1 MNIFKKERL
10 RWGALGVLTAVFLLM
25 PLACGRDKEP
35 PVVTITA
42 PSDGETVS
50 GYVTITIKAED
61 DDSVASVSLILDDS
75 SAGTLYQPPWEFEWN
90 TLELEEGST
99 HTIKATALD
108 PSDNE
113 GESEPVTVTVM
124 QPSNPPN
131 TPGVPEGPSAGFVGD
146 ALTFRATTTDPDG
159 DDISYQ
165 FDWGD
170 ETKSAW
176 TDYVTSGEEM
186 EAQKT
191 FDTEGTYTIKV
202 RAKDTYGVTSAFS
215 PGLTVVISPVSS
227 TGSIQVNSV
236 PTGAEIWLDGT
247 NTGKTTN
254 ALLDKIAPG
263 ERTVSLRKESYAD
276 YQTTVTV
283 VAEQTAEVNA
293 TLEAIGELIWS
304 YETGGEIESSPAIG
318 SDGTIYVGSSDSK
331 LYAITST
338 GGLYKDYTT
347 DFAVRSSPA
356 VGSDG
361 KIYFGSDDVYV
372 YALHPDVV
380 RYWAYK
386 TEGYVSSSPAI
397 GSDGTIYAGSGD
409 DNLWALT
416 SDGKFKW
423 KYNTGGDVAS
433 SPAIGGDGTIY
444 VGSDDGSLY
453 AINPD
458 MTLKWSCKTGAK
470 VQSSPAVGSDG
481 TIYFGSQDGYVYAL
495 DPADGNP
502 KWSHKTDGKVNSSPA
517 IGSDGTIYV
526 GSDDNYL
533 YALNPAD
540 GSVKWSYETGGF
552 VRSSPA
558 VGANGTV
565 YFGSVDGYIYAVRSD
580 GTLKWRYE
588 TAGSVITSSP
598 AIGADGTI
606 YCGSTDRYIY
616 ALSSDSP
623 GLASSPWPK
632 FCHDNRNT
640 GRAGP

>member
-1 MNIFKKERL
+1 MSVFKKEWR
-10 RWGALGVLTAVFLLM
+10 RRGALGVLAAVFLLM

-35 PVVTITA
+35 PVVTITSPA
-42 PSDGETVS
+42 DGETVS
-50 GYVTITIKAED
+50 GYVSITVEAAD
-61 DDSVASVSLILDDS
+61 DDSVASVALLIDDYEVHTIDTS
-75 SAGTLYQPPWEFEWN
+75 YLEYEWN

-108 PSDNE
+108 ASDNE

-124 QPSNPPN
+124 QPSNPPV
-131 TPGVPEGPSAGFVGD
+131 TPGAPQGPSAGFVGD
-146 ALTFRATTTDPDG
+146 TLTFRAKTTDPD
-159 DDISYQ
+159 DDSISYQ

-170 ETKSAW
+170 GTKSVW

-186 EAQKT
+186 EVQKA
-191 FDTEGTYTIKV
+191 FDSEGTYTVKV
-202 RAKDTYGVTSAFS
+202 RARDTYEVTSAFS
-215 PGLTVVISPVSS
+215 LGLTVVISPVSS

-293 TLEAIGELIWS
+293 TLERIGEVIWR
-304 YETGGEIESSPAIG
+304 YETGAEVSSSPAIG
-318 SDGTIYVGSSDSK
+318 SDGTIYVGSEDSK
-331 LYAITST
+331 LYAITPT

-356 VGSDG
+356 VGSDW

-380 RYWAYK
+380 RYWEYK
-386 TEGYVSSSPAI
+386 TDGYVSSSPAI
-397 GSDGTIYAGSGD
+397 GVDGTIYVGSGD

-416 SDGKFKW
+416 SEGKFKW
-423 KYNTGGDVAS
+423 KYTTGGDVAS
-433 SPAIGGDGTIY
+433 SPAIGEDGTIY

-458 MTLKWSCKTGAK
+458 MTLKWSYETGAK
-470 VQSSPAVGSDG
+470 VQSSPAIGADG
-481 TIYFGSQDGYVYAL
+481 TIYFGSHDKYFYAL
-495 DPADGNP
+495 NPDGTL
-502 KWSHKTDGKVNSSPA
+502 KWRYETGGKVNSSPA
-517 IGSDGTIYV
+517 IGEDGTIYV
-526 GSDDNYL
+526 GSDDNHL

-552 VRSSPA
+552 VRVSPA

-588 TAGSVITSSP
+588 TAGPVITSSP

-606 YCGSTDRYIY
+606 YCGSTDHYIY
-616 ALSSDSP
+616 ALSSDSQ

-632 FCHDNRNT
+632 FRHDSQNT

>member
-1 MNIFKKERL
+1 MSVFKKEWR
-10 RWGALGVLTAVFLLM
+10 RRGALGVLAAVFLLM
-25 PLACGRDKEP
+25 PLACGRDKEL

-50 GYVTITIKAED
+50 GYVSITVEATD
-61 DDSVASVSLILDDS
+61 DDSVASVTLLINDFEVHTVDTSYLE
-75 SAGTLYQPPWEFEWN
+75 YEWN

-99 HTIKATALD
+99 PTIKATALD

-159 DDISYQ
+159 DSISFQ

-170 ETKSAW
+170 GSVPDW
-176 TDYVTSGEEM
+176 TPYVASGETVTE
-186 EAQKT
+186 QKS
-191 FDTEGTYTIKV
+191 FQSEGTYHVKV
-202 RAKDTYGVTSAFS
+202 KAKDTYEVTSAFS

-263 ERTVSLRKESYAD
+263 ERTVSLRKEGYAD
-276 YQTTVTV
+276 YQTKVTV
-283 VAEQTAEVNA
+283 VAEQAAEVNA
-293 TLEAIGELIWS
+293 TLERIGEVIWQ
-304 YETGGEIESSPAIG
+304 YETGGEILSSPAIG
-318 SDGTIYVGSSDSK
+318 SDGTIYFGSQDRYV
-331 LYAITST
+331 YALDPVDGNPKWS
-338 GGLYKDYTT
+338 YNT
-347 DFAVRSSPA
+347 DGKVNSSPA

-361 KIYFGSDDVYV
+361 KIYFGSDDTYLHI
-372 YALHPDVV
+372 LHPEGV
-380 RYWAYK
+380 RYREYK
-386 TEGYVSSSPAI
+386 TEGYISSSPALAA
-397 GSDGTIYAGSGD
+397 DGTIYVGSGD
-409 DNLWALT
+409 GNLWALT
-416 SDGKFKW
+416 SEGKFKW
-423 KYNTGGDVAS
+423 KYITGNDVTS
-433 SPAIGGDGTIY
+433 SAAIGTDGTIY
-444 VGSDDGSLY
+444 VGSDDNYLY
-453 AINPD
+453 AINPAD
-458 MTLKWSCKTGAK
+458 GSEKWSYKTGGK
-470 VQSSPAVGSDG
+470 VSSSPAIDADG
-481 TIYFGSQDGYVYAL
+481 TVYFGSQDKYVYAL

-502 KWSHKTDGKVNSSPA
+502 KWSYETGGKVNSSPA
-517 IGSDGTIYV
+517 IGEDGTIYI

-533 YALNPAD
+533 YAFTPA
-540 GSVKWSYETGGF
+540 GTLKWQYETGWF

-558 VGANGTV
+558 VGADGTI
-565 YFGSVDGYIYAVRSD
+565 YFGSVDGYIYALRAD

-588 TAGSVITSSP
+588 TGDAVSSSP
-598 AIGADGTI
+598 ALGAGGTI
-606 YCGSTDRYIY
+606 YCGSTDHYIY

-623 GLASSPWPK
+623 GLAASPWPK
-632 FCHDNRNT
+632 FCHDKQNT

>member
-1 MNIFKKERL
+1 MSVFKKEWL
-10 RWGALGVLTAVFLLM
+10 RRGALGVLAAVFLLM

-35 PVVTITA
+35 PVVTITSPA
-42 PSDGETVS
+42 DGGTVS
-50 GYVTITIKAED
+50 GYVSITVEAAD
-61 DDSVASVSLILDDS
+61 DDSVASVTLLIDDYEVHTVDTS
-75 SAGTLYQPPWEFEWN
+75 YLEYEWN

-108 PSDNE
+108 ASDNE

-124 QPSNPPN
+124 QPSNPPY

-146 ALTFRATTTDPDG
+146 TLTFRATTTDPDG
-159 DDISYQ
+159 DNISFQ

-170 ETKSAW
+170 GTELVW
-176 TDYVTSGEEM
+176 TDYVTSGEEI
-186 EAQKT
+186 EVQKV
-191 FDTEGTYTIKV
+191 FDSEGTYTVRV
-202 RAKDTYGVTSAFS
+202 RAKDTCGVTSAFS

-263 ERTVSLRKESYAD
+263 ERTVSLRMQGYAD
-276 YQTTVTV
+276 YQTKVTV

-293 TLEAIGELIWS
+293 TLERIGEVVWR
-304 YETGGEIESSPAIG
+304 YETGGEILSSPAIS
-318 SDGTIYVGSSDSK
+318 SDGTVYVGSSDSK
-331 LYAITST
+331 LYAFTPQGDWDWEYGT
-338 GGLYKDYTT
+338 GL
-347 DFAVRSSPA
+347 AVKSSPA
-356 VGSDG
+356 VSPDG
-361 KIYFGSDDVYV
+361 KIYFGSDDVYL
-372 YALHPDVV
+372 YALHPEGV
-380 RYWAYK
+380 RYWVYK
-386 TEGYVSSSPAI
+386 TEGYISSSPAL
-397 GSDGTIYAGSGD
+397 GSDGTIYVGCGD
-409 DNLWALT
+409 DNLWALEPDAT
-416 SDGKFKW
+416 FKW
-423 KYNTGGDVAS
+423 KYNTEGDVVS
-433 SPAIGGDGTIY
+433 SPAIGEDGTIY
-444 VGSDDGSLY
+444 VGSDDGCLY

-458 MTLKWSCKTGAK
+458 RTLKWSYETGAK
-470 VQSSPAVGSDG
+470 VQSSPAIGADG
-481 TIYFGSQDGYVYAL
+481 TIYFGSQDKYVYAL
-495 DPADGNP
+495 DSADGNP
-502 KWSHKTDGKVNSSPA
+502 KWRYETDGKVNSSPA
-517 IGSDGTIYV
+517 IGKDGTIYV

-533 YALNPAD
+533 YAFTPA
-540 GSVKWSYETGGF
+540 GTLKWQYETGGF

-588 TAGSVITSSP
+588 TAGPVITSSP

-606 YCGSTDRYIY
+606 YCGSTDHYIY

-640 GRAGP
+640 GRTGP

>member
-1 MNIFKKERL
+1 MSVFKKEWR
-10 RWGALGVLTAVFLLM
+10 RWGALGVLAAVFLLM

-42 PSDGETVS
+42 PADGGTVS
-50 GYVTITIKAED
+50 GYVSITVEATD
-61 DDSVASVSLILDDS
+61 DDSVASVSFIIDDS
-75 SAGTLYQPPWEFEWN
+75 LAGTLYQPPWEYEWN

-113 GESEPVTVTVM
+113 GESDPVTVTVM
-124 QPSNPPN
+124 QPSKPPN
-131 TPGVPEGPSAGFVGD
+131 TPGAPEGPPAGFVGD

-159 DDISYQ
+159 DSISYQ

-170 ETKSAW
+170 ETKSDW

-186 EAQKT
+186 EVQKA
-191 FDTEGTYTIKV
+191 FDSEGTYTVKV
-202 RAKDTYGVTSAFS
+202 RAKDTYEVTSALS

-263 ERTVSLRKESYAD
+263 ERTLSLRKEGYAD
-276 YQTTVTV
+276 YQATVTV

-293 TLEAIGELIWS
+293 TLERIGEVIWQ
-304 YETGGEIESSPAIG
+304 YETGGEIYSSPAIG
-318 SDGTIYVGSSDSK
+318 SDGTVYVGSSDSK
-331 LYAITST
+331 LYAFTPQGDWYWEYGT
-338 GGLYKDYTT
+338 GL
-347 DFAVRSSPA
+347 AVKSSPA

-361 KIYFGSDDVYV
+361 KIYFGSDDTYLHI
-372 YALHPDVV
+372 LHPEGV
-380 RYWAYK
+380 RYREYK
-386 TEGYVSSSPAI
+386 TDGYISSSPAL
-397 GSDGTIYAGSGD
+397 GSDGTIYVGCGD

-416 SDGKFKW
+416 SEGKFKW
-423 KYNTGGDVAS
+423 KYITGGDVAS
-433 SPAIGGDGTIY
+433 SPAIGEDGTIY
-444 VGSDDGSLY
+444 VGSDDSCLY

-458 MTLKWSCKTGAK
+458 RTLKWSYKTGAK
-470 VQSSPAVGSDG
+470 VQSSPAIGSDG
-481 TIYFGSQDGYVYAL
+481 TVYFGSQDGYVYAL

-502 KWSHKTDGKVNSSPA
+502 KWSHKTGGKVNSSPA
-517 IGSDGTIYV
+517 IGEDGTIYI
-526 GSDDNYL
+526 GSDDDSL
-533 YALNPAD
+533 YALNPND
-540 GSVKWSYETGGF
+540 GNVKWSYGTAGF
-552 VRSSPA
+552 VRSAPA
-558 VGANGTV
+558 VGADGTI
-565 YFGSVDGYIYAVRSD
+565 YFGSVDGYIYALRAD

-588 TAGSVITSSP
+588 TGDAVSSSP

-606 YCGSTDRYIY
+606 YCGSMDHSLY

-632 FCHDNRNT
+632 FCHDSQNT

>member
-1 MNIFKKERL
+1 MNIFKNGWS
-10 RWGALGVLTAVFLLM
+10 RWSALGIIAAVFLLM

-35 PVVTITA
+35 PVVTITSPA
-42 PSDGETVS
+42 DGETVS
-50 GYVTITIKAED
+50 GYVSITVEAAD
-61 DDSVASVSLILDDS
+61 DDSVASVTLLIDDYEVHTVDTS
-75 SAGTLYQPPWEFEWN
+75 YLEYEWS

-108 PSDNE
+108 ASDNK
-113 GESEPVTVTVM
+113 GESDPVTVTVM
-124 QPSNPPN
+124 QPSKPPN
-131 TPGVPEGPSAGFVGD
+131 TPGIPQGPSAGFVGD
-146 ALTFRATTTDPDG
+146 TLTFRARTDDPDG
-159 DDISYQ
+159 DNISYQ

-170 ETKSAW
+170 GTELVW
-176 TDYVTSGEEM
+176 TDYVTTGEEI
-186 EAQKT
+186 EVQKV
-191 FDTEGTYTIKV
+191 FDSEGTYTVKV

-215 PGLTVVISPVSS
+215 PGLTVVISPLSS

-263 ERTVSLRKESYAD
+263 ERTVSLRMQGYAD
-276 YQTTVTV
+276 YQTKVTV

-293 TLEAIGELIWS
+293 TLERIGEVIWR
-304 YETGGEIESSPAIG
+304 YETGGEILSSPAIG
-318 SDGTIYVGSSDSK
+318 SDGTVYVGSSDSK

-356 VGSDG
+356 VDSDG

-380 RYWAYK
+380 RYWEYK

-397 GSDGTIYAGSGD
+397 GSDGTIYVGSGD

-416 SDGKFKW
+416 SEGKFKW
-423 KYNTGGDVAS
+423 KYTTGGDVAS
-433 SPAIGGDGTIY
+433 SAAIGEDGTIY
-444 VGSDDGSLY
+444 VGSDDGCLY

-458 MTLKWSCKTGAK
+458 RTLKWSCKTGAK
-470 VQSSPAVGSDG
+470 VQSSPAIGADG
-481 TIYFGSQDGYVYAL
+481 TIYFGSQDKYVYAL
-495 DPADGNP
+495 DPANGNS
-502 KWSHKTDGKVNSSPA
+502 KWKHETDGKVSSSPA
-517 IGSDGTIYV
+517 IGEDGTIYV

-533 YALNPAD
+533 YAFTPA
-540 GSVKWSYETGGF
+540 GTLKWQYETGGF

-558 VGANGTV
+558 VGAKGTV

-588 TAGSVITSSP
+588 TAGPVITSSP

-640 GRAGP
+640 GRTGP

>member
-1 MNIFKKERL
+1 MSVFKREWR
-10 RWGALGVLTAVFLLM
+10 RRGALGVLAAVFLLM
-25 PLACGRDKEP
+25 PLACGKDKEP
-35 PVVTITA
+35 PVVTITSPA
-42 PSDGETVS
+42 DGETVS
-50 GYVTITIKAED
+50 GYVSITIEAED
-61 DDSVASVSLILDDS
+61 DDSVASVTLLINDFEVHTVDTSYLE
-75 SAGTLYQPPWEFEWN
+75 YEWN
-90 TLELEEGST
+90 TTELEDGST

-113 GESEPVTVTVM
+113 GESDPVTVTVM

-131 TPGVPEGPSAGFVGD
+131 TPGAPEGPSAGFVGD
-146 ALTFRATTTDPDG
+146 ALTFRAKTDDPDN
-159 DDISYQ
+159 DSISYQ

-170 ETKSAW
+170 GTKSAW
-176 TDYVTSGEEM
+176 TDYVTSGEEI
-186 EAQKT
+186 EVQKA
-191 FDTEGTYTIKV
+191 FDSEGTYTVKV
-202 RAKDTYGVTSAFS
+202 KAKDTYEVTSALS

-276 YQTTVTV
+276 YQTKVTV
-283 VAEQTAEVNA
+283 VAEQTATLNA
-293 TLEAIGELIWS
+293 ALERIGEVIWR
-304 YETGGEIESSPAIG
+304 YETGGEIYSSPAIG
-318 SDGTIYVGSSDSK
+318 SNGTVYVGSSDSK
-331 LYAITST
+331 LYAFTPQGDWYWEYGT
-338 GGLYKDYTT
+338 GL
-347 DFAVRSSPA
+347 AVKSSPA
-356 VGSDG
+356 VSADG
-361 KIYFGSDDVYV
+361 KIYFGSDDVYL
-372 YALHPDVV
+372 YALHPEGV
-380 RYWAYK
+380 RYWVYK
-386 TEGYVSSSPAI
+386 TEGYISSSPAL
-397 GSDGTIYAGSGD
+397 GSDGTIYVGCGD

-416 SDGKFKW
+416 SEGNFKW
-423 KYNTGGDVAS
+423 KYTTGGDIAS
-433 SPAIGGDGTIY
+433 SPAIGEDGTIY
-444 VGSDDGSLY
+444 VGSDDGCLY

-458 MTLKWSCKTGAK
+458 RTLKWSYQTGAK
-470 VQSSPAVGSDG
+470 VQSSPAIGSGG
-481 TIYFGSQDGYVYAL
+481 TIYFGSQDKYVYAL

-502 KWSHKTDGKVNSSPA
+502 KWSYKTDGKVNSSPA
-517 IGSDGTIYV
+517 IGEDGTIYV

-533 YALNPAD
+533 YAFTPA
-540 GSVKWSYETGGF
+540 GTLKWQYETGGF

-588 TAGSVITSSP
+588 TAGPVITSSP
-598 AIGADGTI
+598 AIGAGGTI
-606 YCGSTDRYIY
+606 YCGSTDHYIY

-640 GRAGP
+640 GRTGP